1 MQGDEYLQ
9 LANRSSNR
17 LKHCL
22 VLPNGI
28 GVVDSD
34 YYNNPDNEGHIYFQ
48 LINFGLFD
56 KEIKKGDRIGQG
68 IFLPFLKADTDE
80 ENDMNE
86 RTGGFGSSGV
96 R

>member
-1 MQGDEYLQ
+1 MWESWI
-9 LANRSSNR
+9 ATTTTTRTT
-17 LKHCL
+17 K
-22 VLPNGI
+22 GI
-28 GVVDSD
+28 F
-34 YYNNPDNEGHIYFQ
+34 NFQ
-48 LINFGLFD
+48 LLNFGLFD